1 MNTHQSATNQEIED
15 KTDDGSLTGPN
26 ASACCSIE
34 EQDAAASRQS
44 MVPVVAA
51 KPTNSRAI
59 VDG

>member
-34 EQDAAASRQS
+34 EQERCCEPSEYGACCGSEANKQPGDC
-44 MVPVVAA
+44 
-51 KPTNSRAI
+51 
-59 VDG
+59 